1 MERAPTRAEEISK
14 EVFVVFSKHMWSI
27 SLSKPEDKA
36 VNHGGADN
44 LDSGLSYI
52 SQLPLYRLSY
62 PRPS

>member
-36 VNHGGADN
+36 VNHAFPFMEE
-44 LDSGLSYI
+44 LI
-52 SQLPLYRLSY
+52 A
-62 PRPS
+62 

>member
-36 VNHGGADN
+36 VNHAFPFMEE
-44 LDSGLSYI
+44 LI
-52 SQLPLYRLSY
+52 T
-62 PRPS
+62 